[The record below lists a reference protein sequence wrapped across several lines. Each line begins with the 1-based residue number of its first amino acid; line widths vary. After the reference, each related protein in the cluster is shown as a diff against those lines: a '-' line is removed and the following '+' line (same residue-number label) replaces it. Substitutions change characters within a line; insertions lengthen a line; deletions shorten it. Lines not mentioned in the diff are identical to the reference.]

1 MKTELKFFYLF
12 ILFAVFVDQ
21 VSKYFIIEYFNIY
34 PELLNNDF
42 LYEVNQYLNIVIVWN
57 KGFAFGLFQN
67 NIFSVNILYIFLIGS
82 VILVLIIYANKLNQ
96 KYYFLIFGLI
106 IGGALGNLIDRYLYE
121 AVLDFIDFH
130 YMNYHWYVFNI
141 ADITI
146 SLGCILII
154 FLELFFE
161 KKQNEDN

>member
-21 VSKYFIIEYFNIY
+21 VSKYFIIEYFDIY
-34 PELLNNDF
+34 PELLINDF
-42 LYEVNQYLNIVIVWN
+42 LYEINQYLNIVIVWN

-67 NIFSVNILYIFLIGS
+67 NIFSVNIIYILLIGS

-106 IGGALGNLIDRYLYE
+106 IGGALGNLIDRILYG
-121 AVLDFIDFH
+121 AVVDFIDLH
-130 YMNYHWYVFNI
+130 YMNLHWYVFNI
-141 ADITI
+141 ADICI
-146 SLGCILII
+146 SIGCILLVLAEIT
-154 FLELFFE
+154 
-161 KKQNEDN
+161 KKPIDKPK

>member
-12 ILFAVFVDQ
+12 ILLAVFADQ

-34 PELLNNDF
+34 PELLINDF
-42 LYEVNQYLNIVIVWN
+42 LYEANQYLNIVIVWN

-67 NIFSVNILYIFLIGS
+67 NIFSVNILYILLIGS

-106 IGGALGNLIDRYLYE
+106 IG
-121 AVLDFIDFH
+121 VLWEI
-130 YMNYHWYVFNI
+130 
-141 ADITI
+141 
-146 SLGCILII
+146 
-154 FLELFFE
+154 
-161 KKQNEDN
+161 

>member
-34 PELLNNDF
+34 PELLINDF

-67 NIFSVNILYIFLIGS
+67 NFFSVNILYIFLIGS

-106 IGGALGNLIDRYLYE
+106 IGGALGNLIDRILYG
-121 AVLDFIDFH
+121 AVVDFIDLH
-130 YMNYHWYVFNI
+130 YMNLHWYVFNI
-141 ADITI
+141 ADICI
-146 SLGCILII
+146 SIGCILLVLAEIS
-154 FLELFFE
+154 
-161 KKQNEDN
+161 KKPSDKLK